1 MLFFLPGRK
10 HAVKPLFAHRRVSLE
25 EFMLLY
31 GLEVRAL
38 LPEVAPRLA
47 FDNNEQTGAFLWFSH
62 FRLHHV
68 TMIVVFPRVA
78 VKGLALLRTNPFFI
92 KGYNYYSQ
100 GKFKNIILHTD
111 EIQGMKFN
119 KFFFFFFTLE
129 AKFSVKFNKS
139 SGPCLSESYLL
150 LLALCV
156 YSRCV
161 THIKCCFW
169 TDLFLNFRRIEKIS
183 DSPSSL
189 SALELND
196 KWVSLIYSYMHY
208 KKD

>member
-1 MLFFLPGRK
+1 MSPSLLTLKLKLDNHGKQYNFIPNIELAKDEYVLKAWVRIMLFFLPGRK

-31 GLEVRAL
+31 GLEVRAF

-68 TMIVVFPRVA
+68 TMIVVSPRVA

-119 KFFFFFFTLE
+119 KFFFFFF
-129 AKFSVKFNKS
+129 FH
-139 SGPCLSESYLL
+139 SGGKVLRE
-150 LLALCV
+150 
-156 YSRCV
+156 
-161 THIKCCFW
+161 I
-169 TDLFLNFRRIEKIS
+169 
-183 DSPSSL
+183 
-189 SALELND
+189 
-196 KWVSLIYSYMHY
+196 
-208 KKD
+208 

>member
-119 KFFFFFFTLE
+119 KFFFFFFSLWRQ
-129 AKFSVKFNKS
+129 S
-139 SGPCLSESYLL
+139 SPWNLTNHQGH
-150 LLALCV
+150 ALVNLTCCYWHCV
-156 YSRCV
+156 YILGV
-161 THIKCCFW
+161 WPI
-169 TDLFLNFRRIEKIS
+169 LNAVFEQTCSWIS
-183 DSPSSL
+183 GG
-189 SALELND
+189 
-196 KWVSLIYSYMHY
+196 
-208 KKD
+208 